1 MYAKTQTNYLS
12 YSDTRDT
19 TMIQNF
25 LFEFIARRRLKRLVR
40 MGLELGKNVFI
51 GDDVI
56 IDPSFPWLITIK
68 DECTI
73 TDRVIILAHDA
84 STKKYIN
91 KTKIKSVIIGEK
103 SFIGVGSIIL
113 PGVTIGKNVIVGAG
127 SVVTKDIPEN
137 SLVAGNPAKII
148 GNVDTYI
155 KVHEANLSKKP
166 TFGPGWTLDTGI
178 ADEDKQKMK
187 EQIKN
192 TIGYVI

>member
-1 MYAKTQTNYLS
+1 
-12 YSDTRDT
+12 
-19 TMIQNF
+19 MIQNF
-25 LFEFIARRRLKRLVR
+25 LSEFIARHRLRRLVR
-40 MGLELGKNVFI
+40 LGLDLGKNVFI

-56 IDPSFPWLITIK
+56 IDPSFPWLITIM

-103 SFIGVGSIIL
+103 TFIGVGSVIL
-113 PGVTIGKNVIVGAG
+113 PGVTIGKNVIIGAG

-137 SLVAGNPAKII
+137 SIVAGNPAKII

-155 KVHEANLSKKP
+155 NIHKANLSKKP
-166 TFGPGWTLDTGI
+166 SFGPGWTLDTGI
-178 ADEDKQKMK
+178 TDEDKRKMK

-192 TIGYVI
+192 TIGYII